1 MERRCTSTGLSLPI
15 DMMDRIDE
23 ERGDIPRSRFL
34 LRLLEK
40 IYPELQVENKEQS
53 EVAVAK

>member
-1 MERRCTSTGLSLPI
+1 MERRCTLTGLSLPI

-53 EVAVAK
+53 EVAVAE